1 MVASVNDDC
10 ADEFV
15 AVVLLSVEVVDVE
28 LETSV
33 EASVKLEELEEPPSS
48 VEFKTVVDGSVEV
61 GTTSEVV
68 AVVAKV
74 DSVVNLVPSGDVDP
88 AAVDDKLVA
97 GVDRSVEVEY
107 ELVTGVETSVAVD
120 AVVEV
125 DAAVE
130 PVEVVVAAVD

>member
-33 EASVKLEELEEPPSS
+33 EAWVKLEDLEEPPSS